1 MNDIRSITTG
11 MPRDLDVPTQ
21 SPPDAIRGAVISMAS
36 DAARLSIEA
45 RAELERL
52 DETLTLIQ
60 DHVDN
65 MIADYGARVRAIHQ
79 MYAGITRIVRRRVT
93 AGASARSSMCRPIA
107 GSGGNIMK
115 ATIGVADRKE
125 ADLIGRGL
133 D

>member
-21 SPPDAIRGAVISMAS
+21 SPRDAIREAVISMAS

-79 MYAGITRIVRRRVT
+79 MYAGIKRQALLAQR
-93 AGASARSSMCRPIA
+93 ALFEGALQPPQAPDRLF
-107 GSGGNIMK
+107 
-115 ATIGVADRKE
+115 ADRSPDQE
-125 ADLIGRGL
+125 ATS
-133 D
+133 